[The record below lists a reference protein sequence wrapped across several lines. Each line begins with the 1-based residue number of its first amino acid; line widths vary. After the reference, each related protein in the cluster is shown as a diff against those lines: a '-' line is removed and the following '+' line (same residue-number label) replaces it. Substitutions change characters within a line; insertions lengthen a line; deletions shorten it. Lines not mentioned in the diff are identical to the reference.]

1 MDIFFAVNNEYVS
14 KLCVT
19 IFSILENN
27 RQVPVCFFHIL
38 NTDITNESKKKI
50 EELLCLFS
58 NGYIEYINIDTS
70 LFDKFKMNI
79 EYITKETYFRY
90 MIAEVA
96 PYLSKCLYLDAD
108 IAVNGDLSSLYNQ
121 DIHDFYAAGVEDSY
135 IQSINYKDKLGFN
148 PEDLYINAGVLL
160 LNLEN
165 IRKDGIIKKLFEN
178 TAKWQNKIM
187 FQDQDV
193 INITFK
199 NKIKPLDSIYNF
211 MTENAK
217 TEKNKRKNAIVI
229 HYTGKR
235 KPWDSG
241 CHNKMR
247 KIWLRYEK
255 KYQKRSCGFISKI
268 KNLFHRQPDFD
279 IDLVYLW
286 CDGNDPAFIKRKNEA
301 LLKEGKLDI
310 QATANGRFRQVD
322 ELKFSLR
329 SVEKYMPWIHHIFIV
344 TDRQVP
350 KWLNL
355 ENKKISIIDHSKIL
369 PQEVIPTFNSSAIE
383 GALHKIP
390 NLSEHFLFANDDTFI
405 GRKVKPLFFFTKDG
419 KIIFRYKKDKL
430 HLESLYN
437 RQLLYTQN
445 KMTEKFNI
453 LYDFLPHHNIDSYL
467 KSDFEICT
475 EIFKTEFNETI
486 HHTFRKETSILRQVV
501 DFYSLTENHA
511 KPKNVSIK
519 KWQKYLIRYTPFC
532 RVDSFYQGNNQKLRR
547 IKQYNPALFCIN
559 DTEYSS
565 DKDRQVAFEFLNKR
579 FPSKSSFEK

>member
-27 RQVPVCFFHIL
+27 RQAPVCFFHIL

-50 EELLCLFS
+50 EQLLCQFS
-58 NGYIEYINIDTS
+58 NGYIEYINVDTS

-90 MIAEVA
+90 IIADVA
-96 PYLSKCLYLDAD
+96 PYLKKCLYLDAD
-108 IAVNGDLSSLYNQ
+108 IIVNGDLSPLWQ
-121 DIHDFYAAGVEDSY
+121 EDISDFYAAGIEDSY
-135 IQSINYKDKLGFN
+135 VQSINYKDKLGFK
-148 PEDLYINAGVLL
+148 PEDLYVNAGVLL

-165 IRKDGIIKKLFEN
+165 IRKDDMTKKLFEN
-178 TAKWQNKIM
+178 TAKCQNEIM

-199 NKIKPLDSIYNF
+199 NKIKSLDSIYNF
-211 MTENAK
+211 MAENIK
-217 TEKNKRKNAIVI
+217 REKSKRKSAIII

-241 CHNKMR
+241 CKNKMR
-247 KIWLRYEK
+247 KIWLSYER
-255 KYQKRSCGFISKI
+255 KYQKSTCTFISKI
-268 KNLFHRQPDFD
+268 KNIFHRQPDFD

-286 CDGNDPAFIKRKNEA
+286 CDGNDPKFIKCKNEA
-301 LLKEGKLDI
+301 RKREGKSDI
-310 QATANGRFRQVD
+310 QATADGRFQQID

-329 SVEKYMPWIHHIFIV
+329 TVEKYMPWIHHIFIV
-344 TDRQVP
+344 TNGQVP

-355 ENKKISIIDHSKIL
+355 ENSKISIINHSQIL
-369 PQEVIPTFNSSAIE
+369 PQDAIPTFNSCAIE
-383 GALHKIP
+383 TALHKIP
-390 NLSEHFLFANDDTFI
+390 NLSEHFLFANDDMFV
-405 GRKVKPLFFFTKDG
+405 GRKVKPSFFFTNDG
-419 KIIFRYKKDKL
+419 KIVFRYKKHRL
-430 HLESLYN
+430 HLESLYD
-437 RQLLYTQN
+437 RQMIYTQN
-445 KMTEKFNI
+445 KMREKFNI
-453 LYDFLPHHNIDSYL
+453 LYEFLPHHNIDSYL
-467 KSDFEICT
+467 KSDCLKCVD
-475 EIFKTEFNETI
+475 IFQSEFNETV
-486 HHTFRKETSILRQVV
+486 HHTFRKENDISRLIFS
-501 DFYSLTENHA
+501 FYSLVENHA
-511 KPKNVSIK
+511 KSKNVSIS
-519 KWQKYLIRYTPFC
+519 KWQKNLIRHTPFC

-565 DKDRQVAFEFLNKR
+565 DQDRQVAFEFLNKR